1 MKQIARSLFLFG
13 SLALCP
19 LLDNQP
25 AEAQIAPDGTLST
38 TVTTP
43 DGSNFTIED
52 GDRRGGNLF
61 HSFSEFSVPTGG
73 SASFNNAPDVQNI
86 INRVTGG
93 SVSNIDGL
101 LRANCCANVFLLN
114 PAGIIFGPNASLNIG
129 GSFYGSTAD
138 SLVFPEGEFSAT
150 DTQSP
155 PLLTI
160 NAPIG
165 LNFRDNPQNI
175 TVNESILE
183 VNAGETFALIG
194 GNVSIEGGES
204 GFIEAPGGRVELGGL
219 SAAGTVGLNSDGSLS
234 FPDDLARADVSLTNI
249 AFVGVAGDEGG
260 NIGIHARTLEI
271 LGESKVQG
279 GTFASGLAG
288 GQSGDIILD
297 ATGAIQIDSST
308 IDNSVEIGNA
318 GKIEIN
324 ATSFSLTND
333 GEITNSTFGK
343 GNAGNIT
350 ISANNNVQLSN
361 ADIFSN
367 VGAGAEGKGGQIK
380 IDTSNLY
387 LNASAQIQT
396 IVRQAD
402 KENNLAGGVGDAGN
416 IIVNALGDVAIDG
429 VSNDDN
435 QFPSG
440 LRSTVGSGAIGNGGN
455 IEINARSFSITNG
468 AALSSSTLGEG
479 KAGNVTV
486 NASDRISLDA
496 GDIFSNVGAG
506 AKGTGGQ
513 IKIDTGNLDLK
524 AGSQIT
530 TSVIEAD
537 RENSISGGVGDAG
550 NIIVNARGNVAIDG
564 VSNDDNQ
571 FPSGLRSTVGSG
583 AIGNGGNIEINAR
596 SFSIT
601 NGAALSSSTLGEGK
615 AGNIIVNARG
625 NVAIDGVSNDDNQFP
640 SGLRSTVR
648 GEAEGNAGEITISAD
663 SISLT
668 NGAQIQSGV
677 FEGGLGDGNN
687 VTLNARGG
695 NVTISGSDQGKSGIF
710 TDVETN
716 STYNAGNIK
725 IDAQGSIILNDA
737 LLNSKNAGTGFAGDI
752 NLNAPDEISIKDSL
766 ILAEGNFGRIFIGD
780 AITPSQVK
788 LEGTRTE
795 NNSEFSFS
803 NRLST
808 TNSNA
813 DDLAGSIT
821 INARDSIDVIGS
833 EIESR
838 TQTTRTTDINDQD
851 GLNFSTI
858 NLKVAE
864 DNSTGTIT
872 INQSRIS
879 TTNIDVGFAGD
890 VRLNARGKVEILDT
904 SIFSRGNLGRIL
916 IGKSDL
922 SGETSSPQEVNFNNS
937 FLTVSN
943 KSVENAPETQI
954 DAGEISID
962 AVNNI
967 SFVNDSEISTVTE
980 RLGDAGNLTIQS
992 ENGSVFFDNSN
1003 VFSNV
1008 EPGGI
1013 GNAGDINITANS
1025 IFLING
1031 TELQSGIVKTKN
1043 DSTPSGRGNG
1053 GNIRLN
1059 AEKNITLS
1067 GSSNQDTEDGSGI
1080 FTDVEETAIGNGGNI
1095 ELTTGSLFLTDKA
1108 ILTTESSGFGNAG
1121 NIKISA
1127 DSITF
1132 DRDSSISASNTP
1144 SVDISNTLSGGN
1156 INLQISDNLILR
1168 NNSLISAAANN
1179 NADGGNIDIDA
1190 RFIIAYPSQV
1200 PNDGNDI
1207 IASAERGRGG
1217 NININTQ
1224 QIFGLQER
1232 RATPGNGTNDIDAS
1246 SEFGISGEVVITN
1259 LVDDINQGVV
1269 ESPDNVVEPETVTAQ
1284 ACPAAGRVARGESS
1298 FTITG
1303 RGGLPALATD
1313 PLNSDQISIGG
1324 DDAAQNSQKSSGG
1337 IVTVVEQPN
1346 PPSSEDIVPAR
1357 GMIVN
1362 EKGEIVLT
1370 AYPTPNTSQRTPT
1383 SSVRCT
1389 GS

>member
-479 KAGNVTV
+479 KAGN
-486 NASDRISLDA
+486 
-496 GDIFSNVGAG
+496 
-506 AKGTGGQ
+506 
-513 IKIDTGNLDLK
+513 
-524 AGSQIT
+524 
-530 TSVIEAD
+530 
-537 RENSISGGVGDAG
+537 
-550 NIIVNARGNVAIDG
+550 
-564 VSNDDNQ
+564 
-571 FPSGLRSTVGSG
+571 
-583 AIGNGGNIEINAR
+583 
-596 SFSIT
+596 
-601 NGAALSSSTLGEGK
+601 
-615 AGNIIVNARG
+615 IIVNARG

-890 VRLNARGKVEILDT
+890 VQGK
-904 SIFSRGNLGRIL
+904 RI
-916 IGKSDL
+916 
-922 SGETSSPQEVNFNNS
+922 
-937 FLTVSN
+937 
-943 KSVENAPETQI
+943 
-954 DAGEISID
+954 
-962 AVNNI
+962 
-967 SFVNDSEISTVTE
+967 
-980 RLGDAGNLTIQS
+980 
-992 ENGSVFFDNSN
+992 
-1003 VFSNV
+1003 
-1008 EPGGI
+1008 
-1013 GNAGDINITANS
+1013 
-1025 IFLING
+1025 
-1031 TELQSGIVKTKN
+1031 
-1043 DSTPSGRGNG
+1043 
-1053 GNIRLN
+1053 
-1059 AEKNITLS
+1059 
-1067 GSSNQDTEDGSGI
+1067 
-1080 FTDVEETAIGNGGNI
+1080 
-1095 ELTTGSLFLTDKA
+1095 
-1108 ILTTESSGFGNAG
+1108 
-1121 NIKISA
+1121 
-1127 DSITF
+1127 
-1132 DRDSSISASNTP
+1132 
-1144 SVDISNTLSGGN
+1144 
-1156 INLQISDNLILR
+1156 
-1168 NNSLISAAANN
+1168 
-1179 NADGGNIDIDA
+1179 
-1190 RFIIAYPSQV
+1190 
-1200 PNDGNDI
+1200 
-1207 IASAERGRGG
+1207 
-1217 NININTQ
+1217 
-1224 QIFGLQER
+1224 
-1232 RATPGNGTNDIDAS
+1232 
-1246 SEFGISGEVVITN
+1246 
-1259 LVDDINQGVV
+1259 
-1269 ESPDNVVEPETVTAQ
+1269 
-1284 ACPAAGRVARGESS
+1284 
-1298 FTITG
+1298 
-1303 RGGLPALATD
+1303 
-1313 PLNSDQISIGG
+1313 
-1324 DDAAQNSQKSSGG
+1324 
-1337 IVTVVEQPN
+1337 
-1346 PPSSEDIVPAR
+1346 
-1357 GMIVN
+1357 
-1362 EKGEIVLT
+1362 
-1370 AYPTPNTSQRTPT
+1370 
-1383 SSVRCT
+1383 
-1389 GS
+1389 